1 MSNLSRLVQAGIISG
16 AAAFNQAD
24 QATLDS
30 LTNDEVSALISIHQ
44 KVSASFLQQHCG
56 VESTQPTQNVRVI
69 GIVF

>member
-16 AAAFNQAD
+16 AATFNQTD

-30 LTNDEVSALISIHQ
+30 LTDAEVSALISISQ
-44 KVSASFLQQHCG
+44 KVPASFLQSHCG
-56 VESTQPTQNVRVI
+56 VQSTQPVQNVRVI